1 MRITVALEHLS
12 KKGDYL
18 KVGSSGA
25 PERSALN
32 LNDLLLPPI
41 SQRSVV
47 FDAYYTFFF
56 LPEGI
61 HQTKSESKLRL
72 RFAQCSGGVQMSK
85 INVKIL

>member
-32 LNDLLLPPI
+32 LNDLLLPQFHSAVLYLTLTTP
-41 SQRSVV
+41 
-47 FDAYYTFFF
+47 FFF